1 MKKRLCRKG
10 DRKLMKKIIGIK
22 ILQFIGS
29 VLMVSLFLFSVFYFL
44 KGDSSSV
51 MLGEEVTD
59 GVRNN
64 YMESSKLNV
73 GFLSGYLGSM
83 YRFFSLDWGK
93 SISGESIKDGV
104 RTSLGVS
111 LSLAFYALLLSFP
124 FSLWLSIRAVR
135 KKGFSA
141 LFLALFSALFFL
153 LPSFLSSI
161 ILIIIF
167 SSVLRLFPVAGY
179 AGIESGYIAHLH
191 SLFLPSLALSLMNTA
206 FMLRVFRETLEEN
219 MTKPFVNYARA
230 KGVKEKSLVVK
241 SALKPSLGVI
251 ITTTAQSIVSFFASA
266 TVVETV
272 FALPGMGRALVRSA
286 SMRDYSQSF
295 VLVMIMVLVISLVLF
310 ISRILTTLLDRRGE
324 RENGKA

>member
-1 MKKRLCRKG
+1 
-10 DRKLMKKIIGIK
+10 MKKIIGIK
-22 ILQFIGS
+22 TLQFIGT
-29 VLMVSLFLFSVFYFL
+29 VMVVSLFLFSVFYFL

-51 MLGEEVTD
+51 ILGEEVTAD
-59 GVRNN
+59 VRNN
-64 YMESSKLNV
+64 YMEGNKLNL
-73 GFLSGYLGSM
+73 GFFSGYLSSM
-83 YRFFSLDWGK
+83 YRLFFLDWGK
-93 SISGESIKDGV
+93 SISGESIKDIV

-124 FSLWLSIRAVR
+124 FSLWLSMRAVR

-167 SSVLRLFPVAGY
+167 SSVLHIFPVAGY
-179 AGIESGYIAHLH
+179 AGIGMGYLEHIKTI
-191 SLFLPSLALSLMNTA
+191 FLPSLALSLMNTA
-206 FMLRVFRETLEEN
+206 FMLRVFRETLESN
-219 MTKPFVNYARA
+219 MRKPFVNYARA
-230 KGVKEKSLVVK
+230 KGVREKSLVVK
-241 SALKPSLGVI
+241 AALKPSMSVM
-251 ITTTAQSIVSFFASA
+251 ITTTGQSIVSFFASA

-286 SMRDYSQSF
+286 SRRDYSQSF

-310 ISRILTTLLDRRGE
+310 VSQTLAAMVDRRGE

>member
-1 MKKRLCRKG
+1 
-10 DRKLMKKIIGIK
+10 MKKIIGIK
-22 ILQFIGS
+22 TLQFIGT
-29 VLMVSLFLFSVFYFL
+29 VILVSLFLFAVFYYL

-51 MLGEEVTD
+51 ILGEEVTEE
-59 GVRNN
+59 VRNN
-64 YMESSKLNV
+64 YMESSKLNG
-73 GFLSGYLGSM
+73 GFFSGYFRSM
-83 YRFFSLDWGK
+83 YRLFSFNWGK
-93 SISGESIKDGV
+93 SVSGESIRDIVGK
-104 RTSLGVS
+104 SLPVS
-111 LSLAFYALLLSFP
+111 LSLAFYALSLSFP

-167 SSVLRLFPVAGY
+167 SSVLHIFPVAGY
-179 AGIESGYIAHLH
+179 AGMETGYIAHLR

-206 FMLRVFRETLEEN
+206 FMLRVFRETIENN

-230 KGVKEKSLVVK
+230 KGMKEKSLVVK
-241 SALKPSLGVI
+241 AALKPSMSVI

-286 SMRDYSQSF
+286 SRRDYSQSF

-310 ISRILTTLLDRRGE
+310 ISQILTSLVDRRGE